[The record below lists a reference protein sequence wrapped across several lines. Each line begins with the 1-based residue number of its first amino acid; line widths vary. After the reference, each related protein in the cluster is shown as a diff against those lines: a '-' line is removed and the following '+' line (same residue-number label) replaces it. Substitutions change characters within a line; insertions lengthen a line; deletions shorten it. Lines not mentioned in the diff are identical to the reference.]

1 MRLTTSRVALLA
13 TLLIAYNLLW
23 DPLAH
28 SVPAQATPR
37 VAPAVQLLNATH
49 AAPPTQHLE
58 FDLGALLHNP
68 LSAPTEAEQRTQ
80 TLQCPNYAG
89 PMFFPYH
96 PGAKNVPR
104 FEFVHDNSMLPFKP
118 FASVSLSSGDDRAN
132 TLR

>member
-1 MRLTTSRVALLA
+1 MRLTTTRVALLA

-23 DPLAH
+23 DPLVH
-28 SVPAQATPR
+28 SAPAQATPR
-37 VAPAVQLLNATH
+37 TKPAVQLLNATQ
-49 AAPPTQHLE
+49 AALPAQHLD

-104 FEFVHDNSMLPFKP
+104 KP
-118 FASVSLSSGDDRAN
+118 VPAAMTTASDAPPAFRAPPRRRPTASGR
-132 TLR
+132 

>member
-1 MRLTTSRVALLA
+1 MRLTTTRVALLA
-13 TLLIAYNLLW
+13 SLLIAYNLLW
-23 DPLAH
+23 DPLVHRNVASAGDAKSCRRRTAAQRHAH
-28 SVPAQATPR
+28 
-37 VAPAVQLLNATH
+37 
-49 AAPPTQHLE
+49 PPPPQHLE

-104 FEFVHDNSMLPFKP
+104 KP
-118 FASVSLSSGDDRAN
+118 VPAAMTTASDAPPAFRARRRGRCSPS
-132 TLR
+132 T